1 MNEQVCN
8 VEAPLE
14 FMDSMGD
21 VVRSHRRAAGLTQQ
35 QLAELAGVGRSSVYE
50 IEHGSDSVQLSTLLP
65 VLKVLSITLRIEA
78 PLLEESRDEAGE
90 GRS

>member
-1 MNEQVCN
+1 M
-8 VEAPLE
+8 E
-14 FMDSMGD
+14 FMDSIAD
-21 VVRSHRRAAGLTQQ
+21 VVRSHRRASGLTQQ

-65 VLKVLSITLRIEA
+65 VLRVLSISLSIKA
-78 PLLEESRDEAGE
+78 PLPGGSGERAGE